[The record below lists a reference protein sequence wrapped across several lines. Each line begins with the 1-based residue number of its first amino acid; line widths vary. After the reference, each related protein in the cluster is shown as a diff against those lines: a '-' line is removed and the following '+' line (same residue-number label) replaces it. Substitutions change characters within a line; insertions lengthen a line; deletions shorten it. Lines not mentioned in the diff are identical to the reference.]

1 MTALFAVF
9 TAHARESCCLHRS
22 RKCRCDRFDFSRKQI
37 FSRRLQFFR
46 PTLEAEK
53 SIKVLLMVDLTFVL
67 FFLQNMKEHP
77 FALWNQF
84 SKKAKVSVGHKITC
98 SSNFGEKSLKG
109 LHCFSANTPSVL
121 TLQQCWHCNS
131 ADTATV
137 LTLQQGWHCNSADT
151 TTVLTLQEHQQYYQW

>member
-1 MTALFAVF
+1 MQFLQHTKERDAASIDLGNADATDSIFL
-9 TAHARESCCLHRS
+9 EN
-22 RKCRCDRFDFSRKQI
+22 RFSPEDSN
-37 FSRRLQFFR
+37 FFG

-121 TLQQCWHCNS
+121 TLQQC
-131 ADTATV
+131 
-137 LTLQQGWHCNSADT
+137 
-151 TTVLTLQEHQQYYQW
+151 